1 MLRRKKRPAAS
12 KTRKT
17 ICASKALKPGTR
29 RLKGRVVPKKGH
41 KFVKNGGGRTVKVKA
56 KR

>member
-1 MLRRKKRPAAS
+1 MMKMLKK

-17 ICASKALKPGTR
+17 TRRKTTALKPGTR
-29 RLKGRVVPKKGH
+29 RLKGRVVPKKGYR
-41 KFVKNGGGRTVKVKA
+41 FVKNGGGRTVKIKA